1 MRKQET
7 MNPLLKESDKWLDM
21 EAPHQHVVISSRIRL
36 ARNISRIPFA
46 THAKEEELAEIHRLV
61 ENTIQSR
68 VPLKNFQPIT
78 LHDVSVMERR
88 YLKESH
94 IISPEMEKGSPFR
107 LVYVSPDF
115 RVSIMVNEED
125 HIRIQGLAPGLQLME
140 IFHCIVE
147 IDNELLDNLHPAFSD
162 QYGFLTAC
170 PTNLGTGLR
179 VSVMMQLPA
188 LVLTRKI
195 DEVLENIQPLGIAV
209 RGFYGE
215 NSEFV
220 GDIYQVSN
228 EISLGKSE
236 EEILNMLLNIILNII
251 DKEEKARED
260 LFLDRILSTEDIIWR
275 SYGILSQARLMDSQE
290 AMKLLSRIRLGID
303 RGYFRSLNHYQLN
316 KLIIDIQPAHLQS
329 NEDGEEGTEARD
341 MARADLLRH
350 IFNAPG
356 AKN

>member
-1 MRKQET
+1 
-7 MNPLLKESDKWLDM
+7 MNPLLKECDKWLEID
-21 EAPHQHVVISSRIRL
+21 APAQHVVISSRIRL

-46 THAKEEELAEIHRLV
+46 THATEDELAEIHRLI

-68 VPLKNFQPIT
+68 DPLRDFQPIQ
-78 LHDVSVMERR
+78 LHDVSVIDRR

-94 IISPEMEKGSPFR
+94 VISPEMEKGAPFR
-107 LVYVSPDF
+107 LVYVTPDF
-115 RVSIMVNEED
+115 RASIMVNEED
-125 HIRIQGLAPGLQLME
+125 HIRIQGLAPGLQIRE
-140 IFHCIVE
+140 IFQCILA
-147 IDNELLDNLHPAFSD
+147 IDNEFLDHLHTAFSD

-179 VSVMMQLPA
+179 VSVMMHLPA

-195 DEVLENIQPLGIAV
+195 DELLENIQPLGIAI

-215 NSEFV
+215 NSEFT

-236 EEILNMLLNIILNII
+236 EEILDMMYNIIENII
-251 DKEEKARED
+251 HQEEKARDD
-260 LFLDRILSTEDIIWR
+260 LFLNRIISTEDIIWR
-275 SYGILSQARLMDSQE
+275 SYGILSQARMIDSQE

-303 RGYFRSLNHYQLN
+303 RSYFRSLTHSQLN
-316 KLIIDIQPAHLQS
+316 KLIIDIQPAHLQTGE
-329 NEDGEEGTEARD
+329 NGEEGTEARD
-341 MARADLLRH
+341 MARAVLLRH
-350 IFNAPG
+350 IFNAPV